1 MASSLDGA
9 MGPGEPL
16 DTNALRERVAAR
28 RQAEWDR
35 QLQCVDQRQAE
46 LLGSQWKLVREQIG
60 GLASDLAALQNQ
72 LRDFTLESRRAFI
85 EMEAHAR
92 KNEQKILEETTL
104 RVSKF
109 HEVDSQMQALERN
122 VQQFEVD
129 LQFHRTQR
137 STMSD
142 EIALKLETCSVAM
155 DARAREQASQA
166 RELQH
171 LRDEASANTHEL
183 EVLRDAFADEAAD
196 RRAAQASSADFAR
209 ELRGRLVEEVE
220 RRTVSQTELTQSL
233 QAAADR
239 EAAERSL
246 SHATL
251 SRAVNALESELL
263 PIKKAVLGPCT
274 PAGKQNG
281 EIDCA
286 LQGFKAS
293 ITHELAEQAEATR
306 LESKEFC
313 EDLRQSLD
321 ARIAGERVLH
331 LGLLDRSLDEA
342 RQLALR
348 SSAEQRREMLRAAT
362 TGQVSGHR

>member
-281 EIDCA
+281 DM
-286 LQGFKAS
+286 LAS